1 MSEKETL
8 SSEINSAIQDIAQQ
22 KEIEG
27 IKSLSR
33 YNPEKV
39 AKILYLFSTG
49 VSQTSM
55 VRKYGIDRE
64 TIINTLVD
72 YADYKNKFRELGGK
86 LSAKNYINMTSLSE
100 DLVDNIRT
108 RVESGDIEP
117 SINVLMIVSLRDLKD
132 LSIAM
137 ANASREALTARGE
150 VSSISE
156 ERKIYTQDDYIDT
169 KKAVEE
175 RLKQI
180 KEAEIIDGEDIQ

>member
-1 MSEKETL
+1 MENGKEKL
-8 SSEINSAIQDIAQQ
+8 SSEINSAIQDIALK
-22 KEIEG
+22 KEVQG

-33 YNPEKV
+33 YNPDKV

-55 VRKYGIDRE
+55 VRKYGLDRD
-64 TIINTLVD
+64 TVVNTLVD

-100 DLVDNIRT
+100 DLVENIRT

-117 SINVLMIVSLRDLKD
+117 SIRDLKD

-137 ANASREALTARGE
+137 ANSSREALTARGE
-150 VSSISE
+150 VSNISE
-156 ERKIYTQDDYIDT
+156 ERKVYTQDDYKDT
-169 KKAVEE
+169 IKAVEE

-180 KEAEIIDGEDIQ
+180 KNADLIEDGE

>member
-1 MSEKETL
+1 LENGKEKL
-8 SSEINSAIQDIAQQ
+8 SSEINSAIQDIALK
-22 KEIEG
+22 KEVQG

-33 YNPEKV
+33 YNPDKV

-55 VRKYGIDRE
+55 VRKYGLDRD
-64 TIINTLVD
+64 TVVNTLVD

-100 DLVDNIRT
+100 DLVENIRT

-117 SINVLMIVSLRDLKD
+117 SIRDLKD

-137 ANASREALTARGE
+137 ANSSREALTARGE
-150 VSSISE
+150 VSNISE
-156 ERKIYTQDDYIDT
+156 ERKVYTQDDYKDT
-169 KKAVEE
+169 IKAVEE

-180 KEAEIIDGEDIQ
+180 KNADLIEDGE

>member
-1 MSEKETL
+1 MENGKEKL
-8 SSEINSAIQDIAQQ
+8 SSEINSAIQDIALK
-22 KEIEG
+22 KEVQG

-33 YNPEKV
+33 YDPDKV

-55 VRKYGIDRE
+55 VRKYGLDRD
-64 TIINTLVD
+64 TVINTLVD

-100 DLVDNIRT
+100 DLVENIRT
-108 RVESGDIEP
+108 RVETGDIEP
-117 SINVLMIVSLRDLKD
+117 SIRDLKD

-137 ANASREALTARGE
+137 ANSSREALTARGE
-150 VSSISE
+150 VSNISE
-156 ERKIYTQDDYIDT
+156 ERKVYTQDDYKDT
-169 KKAVEE
+169 IKAVEE

-180 KEAEIIDGEDIQ
+180 KNADLIQDGE

>member
-1 MSEKETL
+1 
-8 SSEINSAIQDIAQQ
+8 
-22 KEIEG
+22 
-27 IKSLSR
+27 
-33 YNPEKV
+33 
-39 AKILYLFSTG
+39 
-49 VSQTSM
+49 M

-100 DLVDNIRT
+100 DLVDNIRN

-117 SINVLMIVSLRDLKD
+117 SIRDLKD

-156 ERKIYTQDDYIDT
+156 ERKVHTQDDYIDT
-169 KKAVEE
+169 KKAVEA
-175 RLKQI
+175 RLREI
-180 KEAEIIDGEDIQ
+180 KEAEIIEEE

>member
-1 MSEKETL
+1 LENGKEKL
-8 SSEINSAIQDIAQQ
+8 SSEINSAIQDIALK
-22 KEIEG
+22 KEVQG

-33 YNPEKV
+33 YDPDKV

-55 VRKYGIDRE
+55 VRKYGLDRD
-64 TIINTLVD
+64 TVINTLVD

-100 DLVDNIRT
+100 DLVENIRT
-108 RVESGDIEP
+108 RVETGDIEP
-117 SINVLMIVSLRDLKD
+117 SIRDLKD

-137 ANASREALTARGE
+137 ANSSREALTARGE
-150 VSSISE
+150 VSNISE
-156 ERKIYTQDDYIDT
+156 ERKVYTQDDYKDT
-169 KKAVEE
+169 IKAVEE

-180 KEAEIIDGEDIQ
+180 KNADLIQDGE